1 MHIHHLSDNLYK
13 CKNVFIFLAEA
24 QENHI
29 IDFLSD
35 EFSDI
40 SMDGL
45 NFDVSFFDEET
56 LSLIN
61 ETYTENFSG
70 RIALEV

>member
-1 MHIHHLSDNLYK
+1 MDIHHLSDNLYK
-13 CKNVFIFLAEA
+13 CKNVFIILAEA

-45 NFDVSFFDEET
+45 DFDYLNES

-61 ETYTENFSG
+61 ATYAENFSG
-70 RIALEV
+70 RIDLEV